1 MHTQITE
8 APQDFPR
15 GIKSGLGALNSKPPG
30 LHRHR
35 DGKEGIIYGI
45 FTCRKYLLEVKDYL
59 LPMKSSEGTLRDS
72 LMQTGYACKE
82 GHGASC
88 TSRHS
93 TPLWFCWSVLSL
105 EGLTCSL
112 EFRAMKTP
120 SASFE
125 SGNFGR

>member
-1 MHTQITE
+1 MHTQITG
-8 APQDFPR
+8 APCDFPR

-30 LHRHR
+30 LHRYK

-45 FTCRKYLLEVKDYL
+45 FTCRTYLLKVKDCL

-72 LMQTGYACKE
+72 LIQTGDSCKE
-82 GHGASC
+82 GYGASY
-88 TSRHS
+88 THRHS

-105 EGLTCSL
+105 EGLMCPL
-112 EFRAMKTP
+112 EFRAVKTW

-125 SGNFGR
+125 SGNFDR